1 MLRRSYRSFVLVCL
15 GAGCSDMA
23 SAPAFPL
30 SVQPTSA
37 NISAGQTVQL
47 TATPKDASGK
57 ALSDRPITWASDVTS
72 IATVTDG
79 GLVYGVAAGT
89 ATITGSSKS
98 QTATATVTVTVPTP
112 LPPSPE
118 TVTFVGAGDIAS
130 CSSEGDEATAD
141 LLDGIPGTVFTAGDN
156 AYSDGS
162 SLNFTNCY
170 QPSWGKFK
178 DRTRPSPGNHDYHT
192 SNGSGYYAYY
202 GANAGPA
209 GRGYY
214 SYDLGAWHIV
224 SLNSN
229 VSMSAGSAQE
239 QWLRADLAASTKLCT
254 LAYWHHP
261 RFSSGTKHGSFSAAQ
276 PIWQALYDAGAD
288 VVVSGHEHNYERFA
302 PQDADGTAD
311 PTRGIREFVVG
322 TGGAS
327 HYDDEGTPK
336 PNSEVFNG
344 TTWGVIKFTLG
355 PTSYRWE
362 FVPVAGQGFH
372 DSGTGECH

>member
-1 MLRRSYRSFVLVCL
+1 
-15 GAGCSDMA
+15 
-23 SAPAFPL
+23 
-30 SVQPTSA
+30 VQPASTT
-37 NISAGQTVQL
+37 ISAGQTVQL
-47 TATPKDASGK
+47 IAVLKDANGTPLSSGT
-57 ALSDRPITWASDVTS
+57 IVWASAAAAV
-72 IATVTDG
+72 ATVSDS
-79 GLVYGVAAGT
+79 GLVHGVAAGA
-89 ATITGSSKS
+89 ATITASSGSKS
-98 QTATATVTVTVPTP
+98 DVATVTVTAGSP
-112 LPPSPE
+112 LLPSSD
-118 TVTFVGAGDIAS
+118 TATFVGAGDIAS
-130 CSSEGDEATAD
+130 CSSDGDEGTAK

-162 SLNFTNCY
+162 ALNFTNCY

-192 SNGSGYYAYY
+192 SNGSDYYAYY

-214 SYDLGAWHIV
+214 SYDLGTWHIV

-229 VSMSAGSAQE
+229 VSMSAESAQE
-239 QWLRADLAASTKLCT
+239 QWLRADLAASTARCT

-261 RFSSGTKHGSFSAAQ
+261 RFSSGTKHGSFAAAQ
-276 PIWQALYDAGAD
+276 SIWQALYDARAD

-311 PTRGIREFVVG
+311 PTLGLREFVVG

-344 TTWGVIKFTLG
+344 TTWGVLRLTLE
-355 PTSYRWE
+355 PASYRWE
-362 FVPVAGQGFH
+362 FVPVAGEAFH
-372 DSGTGECH
+372 DSGTGQCH